1 MKKFTAIVGILL
13 LSLGG
18 IYAEKTGEDKT
29 DVWQWLKQ
37 LILLPGVSEHEA
49 KVADFIQAELPKDL
63 KVQRD
68 DMENVWFTVG
78 SGRPHLVFVAHT
90 DELGL
95 VVEKISSE
103 GTLKVSSRG
112 GFITQMYEG
121 RPVVI
126 YTKSGEVNGV
136 VKPRPNYLLRNQEHE
151 ALATGELEIYLG
163 VDSEDAARKL
173 GVAEGDFITIKKYIA
188 ELTPDLWATRAV
200 DDRAGCAVLMA
211 ATFQVDWSQIKRK
224 RITFAWDSQEETG
237 LRGAERLAE
246 ILDADAAFA
255 IDTFVSSDAPRDEKR
270 FAQLPLGKGIVIRG
284 VDSSVIV
291 PRVQLKKIIAIAEK
305 HYIPYQLGNTRG
317 STDGTRFVPA
327 GAVVVPLSWPG
338 AYSHSFIEKV
348 QRQDLEALTDM
359 VLALIEDWK

>member
-1 MKKFTAIVGILL
+1 MRKYAVTVGILIL
-13 LSLGG
+13 CWGMV
-18 IYAEKTGEDKT
+18 YAETTSTENT

-37 LILLPGVSEHEA
+37 LVMVPGVSEHEA
-49 KVADFIQAELPKDL
+49 KVADFIQAQLPQDL
-63 KVQRD
+63 DIQRD

-78 SGRPHLVFVAHT
+78 SGYPHLVFVAHH

-95 VVEKISSE
+95 VVEEITAA

-112 GFITQMYEG
+112 GFFAQMYEG

-126 YTKSGEVNGV
+126 YTKTGEVNGV
-136 VKPRPNYLLRNQEHE
+136 VKPRPNYMQRDQQHE
-151 ALATGELEIYLG
+151 ALTTEDMEIYLG
-163 VDSEDAARKL
+163 VEDEGAARKL
-173 GVAEGDFITIKKYIA
+173 GVAEGDSITIKKQIT

-211 ATFQVDWSQIKRK
+211 ATYKIDWSQIQTKK
-224 RITFAWDSQEETG
+224 ITFAWDSQEETG
-237 LRGAERLAE
+237 LRGAARLAE
-246 ILDADAAFA
+246 TLGADAAFA

-270 FAQLPLGKGIVIRG
+270 YAQLPLGKGIVIRG

-291 PRVQLKKIIAIAEK
+291 PRTFLKKTIAIAEK
-305 HYIPYQLGNTRG
+305 HNIPYQLGNTRG
-317 STDGTRFVPA
+317 STDGTRFVPV

-348 QRQDLEALTDM
+348 HRQDLEALTDM
-359 VLALIEDWK
+359 VLAIIEDWK